1 MAESLVLAPLVKE
14 DGRTRSE
21 TFWRLFKRVGPCVR
35 SFVLEVNLDT
45 ILSFIWLRSA
55 KDVSGWGVLIYKSV
69 SDPNVTIF
77 QPRDMNFR
85 GKTSF
90 IKSNFFIVRFACL
103 KNFSFNFLV
112 FLKETEKKTKE
123 IIETVFVVCKTNEE
137 KFWPSK
143 SGFAH
148 DIHISWLY

>member
-1 MAESLVLAPLVKE
+1 M
-14 DGRTRSE
+14 
-21 TFWRLFKRVGPCVR
+21 R

-123 IIETVFVVCKTNEE
+123 IKGTVFGVCKTNN
-137 KFWPSK
+137 
-143 SGFAH
+143 GR
-148 DIHISWLY
+148 I